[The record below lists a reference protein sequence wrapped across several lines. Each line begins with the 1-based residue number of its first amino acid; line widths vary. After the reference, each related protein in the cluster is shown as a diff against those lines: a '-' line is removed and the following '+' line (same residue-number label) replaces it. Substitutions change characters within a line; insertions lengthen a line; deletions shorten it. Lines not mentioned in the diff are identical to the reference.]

1 MNYRRAAASGERGS
15 EHPLA
20 SAIVKGAEAR
30 GVAPVE
36 ARDFQSV
43 TGKGVVGRVEGRT
56 VALGNAAL
64 MADQRVAID
73 SQRPRL
79 EELRREGQTVMVVA
93 VDGQTAGL
101 VVVADPIRASTPE
114 AIRLLHE
121 DGMRVIML
129 TGDSRTTAEAV
140 GRKLGVDEVIAE
152 VLPQQKHEVVK
163 RLQGEGRVL
172 AMAGDGINDAPA
184 LAQAQV
190 GIAMGTGTDVAMES
204 AGVTLVRGDLRGIAR
219 ARQLSRAT
227 MRNIRQNLF
236 LAFIYNASSV
246 PVAAGVLY
254 PFFGLLINPIWASA
268 AMTLSSL
275 SVVGNSLRL
284 RRVRL

>member
-1 MNYRRAAASGERGS
+1 M
-15 EHPLA
+15 
-20 SAIVKGAEAR
+20 
-30 GVAPVE
+30 
-36 ARDFQSV
+36 
-43 TGKGVVGRVEGRT
+43 
-56 VALGNAAL
+56 GNAAL
-64 MADQRVAID
+64 MADQHVAID
-73 SQRPRL
+73 ALRSSL
-79 EELRREGQTVMVVA
+79 EELRREGQTVMLVA
-93 VDGQTAGL
+93 VDGKLAGL
-101 VVVADPIRASTPE
+101 VAVADPIRASTPE

-204 AGVTLVRGDLRGIAR
+204 AGVTLVRGDLRAIAR

-254 PFFGLLINPIWASA
+254 PFFGLLISPIWASA